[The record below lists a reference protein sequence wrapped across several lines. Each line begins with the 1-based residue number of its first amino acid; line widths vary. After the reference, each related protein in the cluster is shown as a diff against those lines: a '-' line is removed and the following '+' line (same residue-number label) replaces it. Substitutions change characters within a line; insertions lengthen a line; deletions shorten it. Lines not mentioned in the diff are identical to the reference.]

1 MTHMAFNVYHN
12 VAVMTVFDLK
22 NVTDYGVSSKTVA
35 EVVTSLL
42 VAIWILSAEL
52 LKEVVIKCC
61 IESYF
66 FFDSV
71 QTHRVGDRFH

>member
-71 QTHRVGDRFH
+71 